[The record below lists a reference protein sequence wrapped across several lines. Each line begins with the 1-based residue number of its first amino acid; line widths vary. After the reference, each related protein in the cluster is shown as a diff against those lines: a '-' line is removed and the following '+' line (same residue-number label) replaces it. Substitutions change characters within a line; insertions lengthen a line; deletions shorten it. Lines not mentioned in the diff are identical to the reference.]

1 MLSNQPHPSI
11 LFAPLTSMFRDA
23 WLFLKELARQPSQ
36 IGAIASS
43 SDYLADVITSDIG
56 LESADVVVE
65 YGPGSGAFTDTIHR
79 RMHADAE
86 YLAVEQSSEMSRVFR
101 QRFAGVNL
109 YQGSVADLN
118 DGVLHTHGLEPGTVD
133 AIISGLPWAAFDASL
148 QEELMHTTRS
158 ILAPDGH
165 FTTFA
170 YVHGTWL
177 PAGRRFR
184 QRLQN
189 SFEDVTR
196 SRVVWRNM
204 PPAFC
209 YRCHQP
215 IPVD

>member
-1 MLSNQPHPSI
+1 
-11 LFAPLTSMFRDA
+11 MFRDA

-43 SDYLADVITSDIG
+43 SRYLADVITSDIG

-79 RMHADAE
+79 RMPADAE
-86 YLAVEQSSEMSRVFR
+86 YLAVEQSSEMTRVFR
-101 QRFAGVNL
+101 QRFTDVNL

-118 DGVLHTHGLEPGTVD
+118 DGALQRHGLKPGTVD

-148 QEELMHTTRS
+148 QEELMRTTRN
-158 ILAPDGH
+158 ILAADGH

-189 SFEDVTR
+189 SFENVTR

-209 YRCHQP
+209 YRCHKP
-215 IPVD
+215 TPVD